1 MRMPSIR
8 RRGRG
13 NPFDPT
19 TQTDN
24 SATGGQDNGATHAD
38 AVAVLGTDMV
48 TKLGDVV
55 AATPG
60 LLDATLSA
68 VRPEDVEDETVTIVS
83 LLLDNTL
90 SARSYMAAIGQG
102 HDEFLDALLPVL
114 REGVTI
120 LVTCSTMDGNVVYP
134 LTRIQDVP
142 RFGRPSAGGY
152 GAAENGL
159 SYTHMTTRFNLIDH
173 TPLRDCIKRQ
183 ITAMLAEMV
192 EWERP
197 DVARKVNVITATL
210 TDGLN
215 NSGTTTPSELSDFVA
230 EPEEGGYL
238 TQVATFIGDATSPRF
253 RQSLIRNIV
262 WNLLFME
269 EALKDPQA
277 MDRAI
282 RELRY
287 MKIDEV
293 LAKYGH
299 LFPKGHEGMDT
310 ESLLRWWFYEQ
321 GLAAE
326 ADRLWLPGSDPK
338 AIRRAVGQMSQT
350 AFQASM
356 GAFRELDDAT
366 DDADTTVAISATE

>member
-1 MRMPSIR
+1 MRNPLR
-8 RRGRG
+8 RRGN
-13 NPFDPT
+13 NPFNPT
-19 TQTDN
+19 TQTDT
-24 SATGGQDNGATHAD
+24 SATGGQDAGATHDD

-48 TKLGDVV
+48 AKLGEVV

-90 SARSYMAAIGQG
+90 SAREYMAAIGQG

-120 LVTCSTMDGNVVYP
+120 LVTCSTMDNNVLYP
-134 LTRIQDVP
+134 LTRLQDAP
-142 RFGRPSAGGY
+142 RFGRPALSGER
-152 GAAENGL
+152 AAENGMT
-159 SYTHMTTRFNLIDH
+159 YWHMSTRFNLIDH

-215 NSGTTTPSELSDFVA
+215 NSGTTSPSELSDFVA
-230 EPEEGGYL
+230 EPEDGGYL
-238 TQVATFIGDATSPRF
+238 TQVATFIGDANSPRF
-253 RQSLIRNIV
+253 RKSLVRNIV
-262 WNLLFME
+262 WNLE
-269 EALKDPQA
+269 PAAQSD
-277 MDRAI
+277 
-282 RELRY
+282 LRY
-287 MKIDEV
+287 LELDDLV
-293 LAKYGH
+293 VKYDH
-299 LFPKGHEGMDT
+299 LLPKGHADMDT

-350 AFQASM
+350 AFQASV
-356 GAFRELDDAT
+356 GAFREEEADDV
-366 DDADTTVAISATE
+366 DDTAAVVSQ